1 MTQPE
6 HRPGAAPQG
15 RPPGQDTHSPLQD
28 VAANAAATARYLADI
43 QRVVRDT
50 ERHLATL
57 ADETTVHLRA
67 THLEGDRFWHAKNRA
82 RPVEKALR
90 KVLKD
95 AKNLAAD
102 LESAAYSRR
111 AFDEKCAATVK
122 ERREKELQKQLEKQR
137 KNNPQQIPPA
147 PSAPP
152 GLHNQPESG
161 YAAPV
166 SSIHDLRG
174 RESA

>member
-1 MTQPE
+1 MNQPE

-15 RPPGQDTHSPLQD
+15 RQPGQDTPNPLQD
-28 VAANAAATARYLADI
+28 VAANADATGHYLADI

-50 ERHLATL
+50 ERYLATL
-57 ADETTVHLRA
+57 SDETSVHLRG
-67 THLEGDRFWHAKNRA
+67 THLKGDRFWHAKNRA

-102 LESAAYSRR
+102 LEAAAYSRR
-111 AFDEKCAATVK
+111 AFDENCANTVK
-122 ERREKELQKQLEKQR
+122 ERKEKELEKQR
-137 KNNPQQIPPA
+137 KKNPPQIPPMPA
-147 PSAPP
+147 TPP
-152 GLHNQPESG
+152 GLHNRPVSG
-161 YAAPV
+161 YTSPV
-166 SSIHDLRG
+166 SNIHDLRG

>member
-1 MTQPE
+1 MNPE
-6 HRPGAAPQG
+6 PRPEAAPQG
-15 RPPGQDTHSPLQD
+15 RPPGHNALNPLQD

-57 ADETTVHLRA
+57 TDETSVHLRG
-67 THLEGDRFWHAKNRA
+67 THLEGDHFWHAKKRA
-82 RPVEKALR
+82 RPVEKALQ

-102 LESAAYSRR
+102 LEAAAYSRR
-111 AFDEKCAATVK
+111 AFDENCANTVK
-122 ERREKELQKQLEKQR
+122 DRKEKELEKQR
-137 KNNPQQIPPA
+137 KKNPQQIPPMPA
-147 PSAPP
+147 APP
-152 GLHNQPESG
+152 GLHNKPESS
-161 YAAPV
+161 YASPV
-166 SSIHDLRG
+166 SNIHDLRG

>member
-1 MTQPE
+1 MDQPA

-15 RPPGQDTHSPLQD
+15 RQPGQDPHNPLQD

-43 QRVVRDT
+43 QRVIRDT

-57 ADETTVHLRA
+57 TDETAVHLRGI
-67 THLEGDRFWHAKNRA
+67 HLEGDRFWHAQQRS

-102 LESAAYSRR
+102 LESAAYTRR
-111 AFDEKCAATVK
+111 AFDEKCTTTVK
-122 ERREKELQKQLEKQR
+122 ERKEKELEKQR
-137 KNNPQQIPPA
+137 KKNLQQIPPMPNA
-147 PSAPP
+147 AP
-152 GLHNQPESG
+152 GLSSPAEAR

-166 SSIHDLRG
+166 SNIHDLRG

>member
-1 MTQPE
+1 MNPE
-6 HRPGAAPQG
+6 HRPEAAPQG
-15 RPPGQDTHSPLQD
+15 RPPGHNAPNPLQD
-28 VAANAAATARYLADI
+28 VAANAAATAHYLADI

-57 ADETTVHLRA
+57 TDETSVHLRG
-67 THLEGDRFWHAKNRA
+67 THLEGDHFWHAKKRA

-102 LESAAYSRR
+102 LEAAAYSRR
-111 AFDEKCAATVK
+111 AFDENCANTVK
-122 ERREKELQKQLEKQR
+122 ERKEKELEKQR
-137 KNNPQQIPPA
+137 KKNPQQIPPMPA
-147 PSAPP
+147 APP
-152 GLHNQPESG
+152 GLHNKPESG
-161 YAAPV
+161 YASPV
-166 SSIHDLRG
+166 SNIHDLRG

>member
-1 MTQPE
+1 MNPE
-6 HRPGAAPQG
+6 HRPDAAPQG
-15 RPPGQDTHSPLQD
+15 RPPGQSTPSPLQD

-57 ADETTVHLRA
+57 TDETSVHLRG
-67 THLEGDRFWHAKNRA
+67 THLEGDRFWHAKGRA

-102 LESAAYSRR
+102 LEAAAYSRR
-111 AFDEKCAATVK
+111 AFDENCTNTVK
-122 ERREKELQKQLEKQR
+122 DRKEKALEKQR
-137 KNNPQQIPPA
+137 KKNPQQIPPMPA
-147 PSAPP
+147 SPP
-152 GLHNQPESG
+152 GLSNRTESG
-161 YAAPV
+161 YASPV
-166 SSIHDLRG
+166 SNTHDLRG

>member
-1 MTQPE
+1 MNPE
-6 HRPGAAPQG
+6 HGLDAAPQG
-15 RPPGQDTHSPLQD
+15 RQPGHNAPNPLQD

-43 QRVVRDT
+43 QRVVRGA

-57 ADETTVHLRA
+57 TDETSVHLRD
-67 THLEGDRFWHAKNRA
+67 THLEGDHFWHAKNRA

-102 LESAAYSRR
+102 LEAAAYSRR
-111 AFDEKCAATVK
+111 AFDENCANTVK
-122 ERREKELQKQLEKQR
+122 ERKEKKLEKRR
-137 KNNPQQIPPA
+137 KKNPQQIPAMPA
-147 PSAPP
+147 APP
-152 GLHNQPESG
+152 ELHKNPESG
-161 YAAPV
+161 YASPV
-166 SSIHDLRG
+166 SNIHDLRG

>member
-1 MTQPE
+1 MNPE
-6 HRPGAAPQG
+6 HRPDAAPQG
-15 RPPGQDTHSPLQD
+15 RPPGHNAPNPLQD

-57 ADETTVHLRA
+57 TDETSVHLRG
-67 THLEGDRFWHAKNRA
+67 THLEGDRFWHAKGRA

-102 LESAAYSRR
+102 LEAAAYSRR
-111 AFDEKCAATVK
+111 AFDENCANTVK
-122 ERREKELQKQLEKQR
+122 ERKEKELEKQR
-137 KNNPQQIPPA
+137 KKNPQQIPPMPA
-147 PSAPP
+147 TPP
-152 GLHNQPESG
+152 GLHNKPESG
-161 YAAPV
+161 YTSPV
-166 SSIHDLRG
+166 SNIHDLRG

>member
-1 MTQPE
+1 MNPE
-6 HRPGAAPQG
+6 HRPDAAPQG
-15 RPPGQDTHSPLQD
+15 RPPGQSAPNPLQD

-50 ERHLATL
+50 ERHLAMLT
-57 ADETTVHLRA
+57 DETSVHLRG
-67 THLEGDRFWHAKNRA
+67 THLEGDRFWHAKGRA

-111 AFDEKCAATVK
+111 AFDENCANTVK
-122 ERREKELQKQLEKQR
+122 DRKEKELEKQR
-137 KNNPQQIPPA
+137 KKNPQQIPPVPA
-147 PSAPP
+147 TPP
-152 GLHNQPESG
+152 GLHTGTESG

-166 SSIHDLRG
+166 SNIHDLRG